1 MDEDDEDEEDDAR
14 NAPAAGHINVNN
26 DIASGVAPWSGLVNN
41 DADAAAAAHNNN
53 DDNDDEK
60 LDDARN
66 TAAAAAAAAAAHN
79 NAHTDIVS
87 GVAQGSGLI
96 YPEHHGLLDED
107 DDEEEEEEE
116 EDPMDEVASAKSSKP
131 KLPDTSQMSPTEAK
145 AAMKQYRKEYKKIY
159 DKQRLQSIKSA
170 AASNHS
176 SSPQKSQNYTGD
188 QTPSIRH
195 QMVVVETKPL
205 LVGHSF
211 QCKETLQ
218 IRAAEEANLRMIKVT
233 VDTSDSMNYSVMGHD
248 FCVSATC
255 GIRHGWVVKVAVC
268 REGDD
273 TGKIPSKLRVFDAS
287 SLRNPFRGD
296 WVGHLIRSAVEQTPR
311 TSFKQMQHT
320 LQ

>member
-1 MDEDDEDEEDDAR
+1 MQPR
-14 NAPAAGHINVNN
+14 P
-26 DIASGVAPWSGLVNN
+26 
-41 DADAAAAAHNNN
+41 
-53 DDNDDEK
+53 
-60 LDDARN
+60 
-66 TAAAAAAAAAAHN
+66 
-79 NAHTDIVS
+79 
-87 GVAQGSGLI
+87 
-96 YPEHHGLLDED
+96 
-107 DDEEEEEEE
+107 
-116 EDPMDEVASAKSSKP
+116 KP
-131 KLPDTSQMSPTEAK
+131 PDTSQMSPTEAE
-145 AAMKQYRKEYKKIY
+145 AAMKQYQKDCKKIY
-159 DKQRLQSIKSA
+159 DKKRLQSIKSA

-188 QTPSIRH
+188 QTPSIR

-211 QCKETLQ
+211 HCKETLHQ
-218 IRAAEEANLRMIKVT
+218 IRATEEANLRMIKVT
-233 VDTSDSMNYSVMGHD
+233 ANKSDSMNYILQGHD

-273 TGKIPSKLRVFDAS
+273 TGNIPPKLRVFDET
-287 SLRNPFRGD
+287 SLWNPFRGE